1 MTGFRP
7 TLLRLAL
14 IPVAAALVMAC
25 ASPTMSNARLD
36 EARALYTQASNDPE
50 VARTAPLELR
60 RAQQALNQASA
71 ALKSGEDVSV
81 VEHYAYLAR
90 QRSATAMQTGEISR
104 AEKSVSAS
112 SRDRDRI
119 LMDARTQ
126 EASRSSAQARAAL
139 EQAEAAR
146 LSAIKAREEAQ
157 AQLAAAQ
164 AAKAKADKLQAELA
178 ALQAQQTDRG
188 MVLTLGDVLFDTGRA
203 KLKSG
208 AFVTVDRLATFLR
221 ENPERSV
228 AIEGYTDS
236 VGSEAYNQS
245 LSLLRADA
253 VRTAL
258 SERGIASNRV
268 STQGFGEAKP
278 VASNNTAEG
287 RQRNRRVEVV
297 ISNGS

>member
-1 MTGFRP
+1 MTLIQPNR
-7 TLLRLAL
+7 LRLAL
-14 IPVAAALVMAC
+14 IPVATALVIAC
-25 ASPTMSNARLD
+25 ASTPMGNARLD
-36 EARALYTQASNDPE
+36 EARALYTQASNDPD

-60 RAQQALNQASA
+60 RAQQALTRAEA
-71 ALKSGEDVSV
+71 ALRNGDDVNI

-90 QRSATAMQTGEISR
+90 QRSATAMQTGVISR
-104 AEKSVSAS
+104 AEQSVSAS

-119 LMDARTQ
+119 LMEARTR

-139 EQAEAAR
+139 AEAEAAR
-146 LSAIKAREEAQ
+146 AAAAKARDEAQ
-157 AQLAAAQ
+157 AQLAAAE
-164 AAKAKADKLQAELA
+164 AAKAKAAKLQAELA

-203 KLKSG
+203 QLKAG
-208 AFVTVDRLATFLR
+208 AFDTVDRLANFLR
-221 ENPERSV
+221 ENPERTV

-236 VGSEAYNQS
+236 VGSDTYNQS
-245 LSLLRADA
+245 LSQRRADA

-297 ISNGS
+297 IANGS